1 MAEIR
6 WIHDEA
12 LREDH
17 PVFRAGDGAV
27 RSVFI
32 WDEAYFKSMHY
43 GFARLVFVYEA
54 LCELPVDIIKGD
66 TVPVLRGLAGSAGRI
81 ITADT
86 PNGELLAQV
95 GALREILPVELVREE
110 EFVRLDKTP
119 DLRRFFRYWNKARK
133 SAMQHGGGMP
143 DLFD

>member
-1 MAEIR
+1 MPDIR

-12 LREDH
+12 LRADH
-17 PVFRAGDGAV
+17 PVFTNGDEDC

-32 WDEAYFKSMHY
+32 WDEAYFKAMHY

-54 LCELPVDIIKGD
+54 LGELPVDIVKGD
-66 TVPVLRGLAGSAGRI
+66 TVTILTELATENGRI

-86 PNGELLAQV
+86 PSRELLRRIE
-95 GALREILPVELVREE
+95 ALRQIMPVKLVREE
-110 EFVRLDKTP
+110 DFVRFNSPP

-133 SAMQHGGGMP
+133 SAMQFGGGMP